1 MILFIQVCHEVIK
14 TLPFAYNIDGTIT
27 LQTVA
32 RVLENTVMYINGETN
47 STVWPGWSVMS
58 QLSIAVCGTLRL
70 GVLSLQRGQDFLQ
83 S

>member
-14 TLPFAYNIDGTIT
+14 MLPFAFIDGTMT

-32 RVLENTVMYINGETN
+32 RVVENTVMYINGETN

-58 QLSIAVCGTLRL
+58 QQSIAVCGTLRL
-70 GVLSLQRGQDFLQ
+70 GVLSLQRAQDFLQ